1 MTSPTPSRH
10 DVDTPRSVWT
20 ADLTSQDATA
30 TLARAFAA
38 IATPGLC
45 VLLDGPVGV
54 GKSFFARNVIQTL
67 MAQKGALEDVPSPTF
82 TLVQTYELGPLDVWH
97 ADLYRLTDAGELIE
111 LGLEQAFDTAMC
123 LVEWP
128 DRLGCLRPDGAVE
141 LTLTP
146 DPDHEDRRH
155 VRIDG
160 PTDLIT
166 RLSSAM
172 EIHPE

>member
-1 MTSPTPSRH
+1 MTSPAPSRH
-10 DVDTPRSVWT
+10 KAGAPRSVWT
-20 ADLTSQDATA
+20 ADLASPDATA
-30 TLARAFAA
+30 SLAHAFAA

-45 VLLDGPVGV
+45 VLINGPVGA

-111 LGLEQAFDTAMC
+111 LGLEQAFDSALC
-123 LVEWP
+123 LIEWP
-128 DRLGCLRPDGAVE
+128 DRLGSLRPDGAVE
-141 LTLTP
+141 LTMTP
-146 DPDHEDRRH
+146 DPNHQDRRH

-172 EIHPE
+172 EIPPE